1 MTSYSFSIL
10 FISIA
15 SGNVF
20 AFSQLLNFET
30 EIFSFLAAVSWFQ
43 FFETLSIFNVILVIP
58 PPPFYLFLIPL
69 ICYNVG
75 RKEVN
80 VMDPLKINIKFDG
93 DFRQVVLKLAN
104 TFEPSELPQLDSFSN
119 LQELTEELS
128 ISISQDFAH
137 QLQPLIAQRIDELIQ
152 KQLP

>member
-1 MTSYSFSIL
+1 
-10 FISIA
+10 
-15 SGNVF
+15 
-20 AFSQLLNFET
+20 
-30 EIFSFLAAVSWFQ
+30 
-43 FFETLSIFNVILVIP
+43 
-58 PPPFYLFLIPL
+58 
-69 ICYNVG
+69 
-75 RKEVN
+75 
-80 VMDPLKINIKFDG
+80 MDPLKINIKFDG

-104 TFEPSELPQLDSFSN
+104 TFEPSKLPQLDSFSN

>member
-1 MTSYSFSIL
+1 MS
-10 FISIA
+10 
-15 SGNVF
+15 
-20 AFSQLLNFET
+20 
-30 EIFSFLAAVSWFQ
+30 
-43 FFETLSIFNVILVIP
+43 
-58 PPPFYLFLIPL
+58 
-69 ICYNVG
+69 

>member
-1 MTSYSFSIL
+1 
-10 FISIA
+10 
-15 SGNVF
+15 
-20 AFSQLLNFET
+20 
-30 EIFSFLAAVSWFQ
+30 
-43 FFETLSIFNVILVIP
+43 
-58 PPPFYLFLIPL
+58 
-69 ICYNVG
+69 
-75 RKEVN
+75 
-80 VMDPLKINIKFDG
+80 MDPLKINIKFDG

-152 KQLP
+152 KQLPWFPFRLAVD

>member
-1 MTSYSFSIL
+1 M
-10 FISIA
+10 
-15 SGNVF
+15 
-20 AFSQLLNFET
+20 E
-30 EIFSFLAAVSWFQ
+30 
-43 FFETLSIFNVILVIP
+43 
-58 PPPFYLFLIPL
+58 
-69 ICYNVG
+69 
-75 RKEVN
+75 
-80 VMDPLKINIKFDG
+80 PLKININFDG

-137 QLQPLIAQRIDELIQ
+137 QLQPLIAQRIHELIQ

>member
-1 MTSYSFSIL
+1 
-10 FISIA
+10 
-15 SGNVF
+15 
-20 AFSQLLNFET
+20 
-30 EIFSFLAAVSWFQ
+30 
-43 FFETLSIFNVILVIP
+43 
-58 PPPFYLFLIPL
+58 
-69 ICYNVG
+69 
-75 RKEVN
+75 
-80 VMDPLKINIKFDG
+80 MDPLKINIKFDG

-128 ISISQDFAH
+128 ISISQDFAR

>member
-1 MTSYSFSIL
+1 
-10 FISIA
+10 
-15 SGNVF
+15 
-20 AFSQLLNFET
+20 
-30 EIFSFLAAVSWFQ
+30 
-43 FFETLSIFNVILVIP
+43 
-58 PPPFYLFLIPL
+58 
-69 ICYNVG
+69 
-75 RKEVN
+75 
-80 VMDPLKINIKFDG
+80 MDPLKINIKFDG

>member
-1 MTSYSFSIL
+1 
-10 FISIA
+10 
-15 SGNVF
+15 
-20 AFSQLLNFET
+20 
-30 EIFSFLAAVSWFQ
+30 
-43 FFETLSIFNVILVIP
+43 
-58 PPPFYLFLIPL
+58 
-69 ICYNVG
+69 
-75 RKEVN
+75 
-80 VMDPLKINIKFDG
+80 MDPLKINIKFDG

-152 KQLP
+152 KHLP

>member
-1 MTSYSFSIL
+1 
-10 FISIA
+10 
-15 SGNVF
+15 
-20 AFSQLLNFET
+20 
-30 EIFSFLAAVSWFQ
+30 
-43 FFETLSIFNVILVIP
+43 
-58 PPPFYLFLIPL
+58 
-69 ICYNVG
+69 
-75 RKEVN
+75 
-80 VMDPLKINIKFDG
+80 MDSLKINIKFDG

>member
-1 MTSYSFSIL
+1 
-10 FISIA
+10 
-15 SGNVF
+15 
-20 AFSQLLNFET
+20 
-30 EIFSFLAAVSWFQ
+30 
-43 FFETLSIFNVILVIP
+43 
-58 PPPFYLFLIPL
+58 
-69 ICYNVG
+69 
-75 RKEVN
+75 
-80 VMDPLKINIKFDG
+80 MDPLKINIKFDG
-93 DFRQVVLKLAN
+93 DFHQVVLKLAN

>member
-1 MTSYSFSIL
+1 
-10 FISIA
+10 
-15 SGNVF
+15 
-20 AFSQLLNFET
+20 
-30 EIFSFLAAVSWFQ
+30 
-43 FFETLSIFNVILVIP
+43 
-58 PPPFYLFLIPL
+58 
-69 ICYNVG
+69 
-75 RKEVN
+75 
-80 VMDPLKINIKFDG
+80 MDPLKINIKFDG
-93 DFRQVVLKLAN
+93 DFRQVILKLAN

>member
-1 MTSYSFSIL
+1 MS
-10 FISIA
+10 
-15 SGNVF
+15 
-20 AFSQLLNFET
+20 
-30 EIFSFLAAVSWFQ
+30 
-43 FFETLSIFNVILVIP
+43 
-58 PPPFYLFLIPL
+58 
-69 ICYNVG
+69 

-80 VMDPLKINIKFDG
+80 VMDPLKININFDG

-137 QLQPLIAQRIDELIQ
+137 QLQPLIAQRIHELIQ

>member
-1 MTSYSFSIL
+1 M
-10 FISIA
+10 
-15 SGNVF
+15 
-20 AFSQLLNFET
+20 
-30 EIFSFLAAVSWFQ
+30 
-43 FFETLSIFNVILVIP
+43 
-58 PPPFYLFLIPL
+58 
-69 ICYNVG
+69 G